1 MLNNKTLL
9 IFFYQKLPK
18 FSLLKN
24 WTENSE
30 NWHFALAEGQLA
42 NIEIPRRSYLKI
54 AAFYSPLIAM
64 KFFLIQGWLFKWY
77 GPKTRVD
84 TNQIKQTFYV
94 ELKT

>member
-1 MLNNKTLL
+1 MVV
-9 IFFYQKLPK
+9 FSFCQKLPK
-18 FSLLKN
+18 FSN
-24 WTENSE
+24 RTENSK

-77 GPKTRVD
+77 GPKARVD
-84 TNQIKQTFYV
+84 V
-94 ELKT
+94 H